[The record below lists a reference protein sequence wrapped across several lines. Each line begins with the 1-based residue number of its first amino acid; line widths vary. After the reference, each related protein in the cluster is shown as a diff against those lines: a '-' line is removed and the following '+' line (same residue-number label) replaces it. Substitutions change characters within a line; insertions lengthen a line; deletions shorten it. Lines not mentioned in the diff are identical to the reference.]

1 MALLL
6 TLLPIL
12 AQIGPFTPPSV
23 GPGPKLPPA
32 AIERQAPRRT
42 APMATAPMATALP
55 PPASTK
61 DAACRD
67 ALASDAV
74 DAQEFAHDA
83 LASAKGEELAELQ
96 ACLGL
101 ASSKRDEW
109 DVAETAFLGAR
120 DASGNDQLSR
130 ARYGTM
136 AGNAALAGQH
146 ADRAITA
153 LNQARDDAKGLDDGV
168 LGGEIAVDRA
178 RAFVALQRLY
188 DARIALDDALVL
200 NPASSDAWLY
210 SATLARRMT
219 KLPLAQAHIEK
230 AAELNPVDP
239 AIGLE
244 AGVIAVLSGRDDTAR
259 KSWNSV
265 IAAAP
270 DSAEAAQAKG
280 YLAQIAGSPAAPAK

>member
-1 MALLL
+1 MTLLL
-6 TLLPIL
+6 SLLPLL
-12 AQIGPFTPPSV
+12 AQIGPYTPPSV

-32 AIERQAPRRT
+32 AERPAPRRP
-42 APMATAPMATALP
+42 APMVTALP

-61 DAACRD
+61 GAACRD

-74 DAQEFAHDA
+74 AAQEYARDG
-83 LASAKGEELAELQ
+83 LGSVKGAELAELQ

-101 ASSKRDEW
+101 ASSRRDEW
-109 DVAETAFLGAR
+109 DVAGTAFLAAR
-120 DASGNDQLSR
+120 DASGTDQLSR

-136 AGNAALAGQH
+136 AGNAALAGKQ
-146 ADRAITA
+146 AERAITA
-153 LNQARDDAKGLDDGV
+153 LNQARDDAKGLDDNV
-168 LGGEIAVDRA
+168 LSGEIAVDRA

-188 DARIALDDALVL
+188 DARIALDDALAI

-210 SATLARRMT
+210 SATLARRMA
-219 KLPLAQAHIEK
+219 KLPLAQQHIEK
-230 AAELNPVDP
+230 AAEINPVEP

-280 YLAQIAGSPAAPAK
+280 YLAQLDGGTATTAK